1 MTLAHSKVRSV
12 EPVEKSETKILR
24 RKYKMAIQKKS
35 LITNRA
41 AAKKAIIATNSASA
55 DFSATRVATAKLA
68 KAGGVKLAKAG
79 GVKLAK
85 AGGVKLAKGWA

>member
-1 MTLAHSKVRSV
+1 LSRSKN
-12 EPVEKSETKILR
+12 PKQKILR

-41 AAKKAIIATNSASA
+41 AAKKAIIATNSTSA

-68 KAGGVKLAKAG
+68 K
-79 GVKLAK
+79 
-85 AGGVKLAKGWA
+85 GVKLAKGLQLAKGVKLGRKVS